1 MNNEHSTSNIEHRS
15 VRMAKSRLG
24 RSMLDVRCW
33 LFPFLR
39 LLVLPLVSSAAT
51 PLTTSDGFAVPQPGR
66 QFVFPRDHG
75 SHPEFKIE
83 WWYVTGHLFAK
94 DGRRFGYQAT
104 FFRRSAPGVAT
115 NILANDQLYL
125 AHMAVLD
132 ERSGKFL
139 HQERIN
145 RAGWDAGSATNGL
158 DVFNGPWRL
167 AMTDPKS
174 GTMSLA
180 GGVRAEAAFSLTL
193 KPTKPLVV
201 FGTNGV
207 SRKGADPT
215 ASSHYLTFTRLETSG
230 TLRVGSETIAVT
242 GLSWMD
248 HEISSSQLDDAQAGW
263 DWTAVQLDD
272 GTELMIY
279 VLRRKDGSIDR
290 FSTLAHVDRE
300 GRVSQVPADQFGWKP
315 LGQWK
320 SPVTGGV
327 YPAGIEVRVP
337 EGFGSERVLRLEP
350 LAAAQE
356 LTGDLGGVS
365 YWEGACRVRNA
376 AGKVV
381 GSAFLELTG
390 YSDDLADRMR

>member
-1 MNNEHSTSNIEHRS
+1 MNIEHSTSNTEHRS
-15 VRMAKSRLG
+15 G
-24 RSMLDVRCW
+24 RVTSSLIGCSVFDVGCW
-33 LFPFLR
+33 LFPLLLF
-39 LLVLPLVSSAAT
+39 LVLPLASSAAI
-51 PLTTSDGFAVPQPGR
+51 PLTTADGFTVPQPGR
-66 QFVFPRDHG
+66 KFVFPRDHG

-104 FFRRSAPGVAT
+104 FFRRSAPSGAT
-115 NILANDQLYL
+115 NAPDSDQLYL
-125 AHMAVLD
+125 AHMALLD

-167 AMTDPKS
+167 TMTDAKS
-174 GTMSLA
+174 ETMALS
-180 GGVRAEAAFSLTL
+180 GGVRAEAAFTLTL

-201 FGTNGV
+201 FGTDAV
-207 SRKGADPT
+207 SKKGADPT
-215 ASSHYLTFTRLETSG
+215 AASHYLTFTRLDTAG
-230 TLRVGSETIAVT
+230 TLRLGTETIAVT

-248 HEISSSQLDDAQAGW
+248 HEISSSQLDEAQVGW
-263 DWTAVQLDD
+263 DWTAVQFDD

-279 VLRRKDGSIDR
+279 VLRRKDGTIDR
-290 FSTLAHVDRE
+290 YSTLAHVDHE
-300 GRVSQVPADQFGWKP
+300 GRVKQIPADQFGWKAV
-315 LGQWK
+315 GQWT

-337 EGFGSERVLRLEP
+337 EGYGPERMLRLEP

-356 LTGDLGGVS
+356 LTGDLGGIS
-365 YWEGACRVRNA
+365 YWEGACRVRNS

>member
-1 MNNEHSTSNIEHRS
+1 
-15 VRMAKSRLG
+15 
-24 RSMLDVRCW
+24 MLDVRCW

-104 FFRRSAPGVAT
+104 FFRRSAPGTAT
-115 NILANDQLYL
+115 NTLVKDQLYL

>member
-1 MNNEHSTSNIEHRS
+1 MW
-15 VRMAKSRLG
+15 V
-24 RSMLDVRCW
+24 VRCW
-33 LFPFLR
+33 LFL
-39 LLVLPLVSSAAT
+39 LLLGLVLPLASSAAT
-51 PLTTSDGFAVPQPGR
+51 PLFTSDGFAVPQPGR
-66 QFVFPRDHG
+66 HFVFPRDHG

-104 FFRRSAPGVAT
+104 FFRRSAPGGTTNAT
-115 NILANDQLYL
+115 NTDQFYL
-125 AHMAVLD
+125 AHIALLD

-145 RAGWDAGSATNGL
+145 RSGWDAGSSTNGL

-167 AMTDPKS
+167 TMTDPKS
-174 GTMSLA
+174 ETMTLT
-180 GGVRAEAAFSLTL
+180 GGVRAEAAFVLTL
-193 KPTKPLVV
+193 KPSKPLVV

-207 SRKGADPT
+207 SRKGSDPS
-215 ASSHYLTFTRLETSG
+215 AVSHYLTFTRLETGG
-230 TLRVGSETIAVT
+230 TLRLGGETVEVT

-248 HEISSSQLDDAQAGW
+248 HEISSSQLDGAQVGW

-272 GTELMIY
+272 GSELMIY

-300 GRVSQVPADQFGWKP
+300 GRVRQVPAEQFGWKP
-315 LGQWK
+315 IGQWK

-327 YPAGIEVRVP
+327 YPAGIEIRVP
-337 EGFGSERVLRLEP
+337 EGHGPERVLRLEP

-356 LTGDLGGVS
+356 LLGDLCGIS
-365 YWEGACRVRNA
+365 YWEGACRVRNG

-381 GSAFLELTG
+381 GAAFLELTG